1 MTLKGRG
8 WLATDKAELH
18 AAHADNMIAAIEKL
32 DSPLTL
38 LGRADLVV
46 RASLQTFESDIFGF
60 GCLQIDAFMVG
71 G

>member
-18 AAHADNMIAAIEKL
+18 AAHADDVIAAIEKL
-32 DSPLTL
+32 DSPLAL
-38 LGRADLVV
+38 LRRADLVV
-46 RASLQTFESDIFGF
+46 AASLQAFEGDIFGF
-60 GCLQIDAFMVG
+60 GGVQLDALMVG